1 MRKQGVEQ
9 LVDIGLTLGGFFLG
23 EGPRA
28 VLVVEYIA
36 LASVVWQLVDRNGK
50 HITWLII
57 QLKYGKIVV
66 FKSINDRF
74 HYLVL
79 DFDDVPD
86 LSCEVGATTVPGFS
100 PDISMFVPSQVMVMV
115 PLAPVPQ
122 TSTECLRRA
131 FRTDCMG

>member
-1 MRKQGVEQ
+1 MRKQGVKQ
-9 LVDIGLTLGGFFLG
+9 RIDIVLTLDCFFLI
-23 EGPRA
+23 EDPSA
-28 VLVVEYIA
+28 ILVVKNIA

-66 FKSINDRF
+66 FKSINDCF
-74 HYLVL
+74 HYLDLDVDDVL
-79 DFDDVPD
+79 DF
-86 LSCEVGATTVPGFS
+86 SCEVGATTVPGFS

-122 TSTECLRRA
+122 TSTECLWRA